1 MAIIETCNYSNQNL
15 DYQGNF
21 EIPSINQKSK
31 TSEYLESLY
40 SYPPKIKIKW
50 NNLDKLN
57 NSPLNDKTGSDKP
70 NTFPFSDFVD
80 DWFFNSGGQAL
91 VQNEYKVDQY
101 IAGYLDKVASN
112 KFYTKSTQSIQVA
125 LQTVP
130 VFTIINGNGEIV
142 LNKTSKDL
150 SSKTFKTV
158 FNEKLYEFCG
168 DFDQTNEKRQQFG
181 LFFMNRLDAE
191 TYLKAIAQSDIDG
204 TETVGLSINC
214 IGLDSAY
221 KITREY
227 HPGIDFRF
235 VPDLEEVQ
243 NFLTNYIKKGD
254 ITVENDQQQ
263 ISFQRRTANLLPFLD
278 KIGFRVSQSVGASSF
293 AQRNEFFKGV
303 PIYIVQVQQSQ
314 RNILAE
320 QYFKVTGTLD
330 SIFGKITQS
339 ANRLIGMGNSQILQ
353 GSLKDT
359 PNQEKL
365 VNYIFFE
372 KGQAVEFVKQHGR
385 RSIRYKGSQV
395 PNTNFLI
402 RKSQIFTYNL
412 EDFIESWEDQINS
425 ELINVVATSKIH
437 NAQNTFFVSPTSSAK
452 EILQYK
458 KNYKQTPLKNIL
470 QGFSLKL
477 RVLKRNIAVF
487 TSID

>member
-15 DYQGNF
+15 DSQGNF

-31 TSEYLESLY
+31 TAEYLESLY

-57 NSPLNDKTGSDKP
+57 NSPHSDKTKDNRP
-70 NTFPFSDFVD
+70 DNFPFSEFVD
-80 DWFFNSGGQAL
+80 DWFFNGGGQAL

-112 KFYTKSTQSIQVA
+112 QFYTNRTQPIQSA
-125 LQTVP
+125 LKTVP

-142 LNKTSKDL
+142 LNKPSKDL

-158 FNEKLYEFCG
+158 FNEKLYDFCG
-168 DFDQTNEKRQQFG
+168 DFDQTAEKKQQFG

-204 TETVGLSINC
+204 TQTVGLSINC

-235 VPDLEEVQ
+235 VPDLKEVQ
-243 NFLTNYIKKGD
+243 NFLTNYVRKGD
-254 ITVENDQQQ
+254 VIVENEQQQ
-263 ISFQRRTANLLPFLD
+263 ITFQRKAVNLLPFLD
-278 KIGFRVSQSVGASSF
+278 KIGLRVSQSVGASSF
-293 AQRNEFFKGV
+293 AQRDEFFKGV
-303 PIYIVQVQQSQ
+303 PVYIVQVQESQ
-314 RNILAE
+314 RNILSE
-320 QYFKVTGTLD
+320 QYFKVSGTLD

-339 ANRLIGMGNSQILQ
+339 ANSLIGMGDSHIIQ
-353 GSLKDT
+353 GSLNDT
-359 PNQEKL
+359 PNQEKF

-372 KGQAVEFVKQHGR
+372 QTQAAEFVKQHGR
-385 RSIRYKGSQV
+385 QSIRYKGSEFL
-395 PNTNFLI
+395 NTNFLI
-402 RKSQIFTYNL
+402 RKSQIFSYNL
-412 EDFIESWEDQINS
+412 EDFIESWEDKIS
-425 ELINVVATSKIH
+425 SDLINVVSTNSIH
-437 NAQNTFFVSPTSSAK
+437 NTKATFFVSPTSSAK
-452 EILQYK
+452 EVLQYQQE
-458 KNYKQTPLKNIL
+458 YKQTPLKNIL